1 MIVGSGNDRPT
12 PRIVLDILGADP
24 MIDPE
29 PLSFQSIGDGLKQV
43 KFAIGSLLVSE
54 S

>member
-24 MIDPE
+24 TIDPE

-43 KFAIGSLLVSE
+43 RFPDP
-54 S
+54 